1 MRTAPLLAALLLM
14 APPALA
20 QTEPQPSSPQVQ
32 PQPQAQPQP
41 QGQPGPQAQPQ
52 PEAQP
57 AAQPQPQAQPQ
68 GQAQPQPQPQVQAC
82 TTPTDPAGF
91 PAWLDNFKKDAAAR
105 GIGAQG
111 MAALDGV
118 TYDPKVIGL
127 DRAQRKTFSQTFEE
141 FSGRMVNA
149 YRIKRGK
156 QVIKKYQA
164 VFDKAEA
171 EYGVQA
177 PIIAS
182 LWALETDF
190 GANVGKF
197 ESIRSLATLSFDCRR
212 GDKFRPELIAALT
225 IVDKGDVPLHE
236 MRGAWAGEIGQV
248 QFMPTSYLK
257 HAVDFDGDGHKD
269 LVKSQADVIG
279 SVAKFLSGRWQ
290 RGAGW
295 NPGEPNFDALKAW
308 NGSELYRKTVALLAT
323 KIAE

>member
-1 MRTAPLLAALLLM
+1 MRTASLLAALLLM
-14 APPALA
+14 ATPALA
-20 QTEPQPSSPQVQ
+20 QTESQPSSQ

-41 QGQPGPQAQPQ
+41 QVQPPAQPQ
-52 PEAQP
+52 PAAQP
-57 AAQPQPQAQPQ
+57 QVQTPTPAQAQPQPQAQT
-68 GQAQPQPQPQVQAC
+68 QPQVQTC
-82 TTPTDPAGF
+82 TAPTDPAGF
-91 PAWLDNFKKDAAAR
+91 PAWLETFKKDAAAK

-111 MAALDGV
+111 LAALDGV

-127 DRAQRKTFSQTFEE
+127 DRAQKKTFSQTFEE

-171 EYGVQA
+171 EYGVPA
-177 PIIAS
+177 PIITAI
-182 LWALETDF
+182 WALETDF

-197 ESIRSLATLSFDCRR
+197 DSIRSLATLSFDCRR
-212 GDKFRPELIAALT
+212 GDRFRPELIAALT
-225 IVDKGDVPLHE
+225 IVDRGDVPLHE

-248 QFMPTSYLK
+248 QFLPTSYLK

-308 NGSELYRKTVALLAT
+308 NGSEIYRKTIALLAS

>member
-1 MRTAPLLAALLLM
+1 MRTAPLLAALFLM
-14 APPALA
+14 ASPALA
-20 QTEPQPSSPQVQ
+20 QTEPQPAPSP
-32 PQPQAQPQP
+32 PPQAQPQL
-41 QGQPGPQAQPQ
+41 QAQPAVPAQPQ
-52 PEAQP
+52 PQSQGQAQPPAPAQP
-57 AAQPQPQAQPQ
+57 AAQS
-68 GQAQPQPQPQVQAC
+68 C
-82 TTPTDPAGF
+82 TEPTDPAGF
-91 PAWLDNFKKDAAAR
+91 PAWLEEFRKAATAR
-105 GIGAQG
+105 GIGPTG
-111 MAALDGV
+111 LAALDGV

-127 DRAQRKTFSQTFEE
+127 DRAQRKTFSLTFDE
-141 FSGRMVNA
+141 FMARRVTA

-182 LWALETDF
+182 IWALETDF
-190 GANVGKF
+190 GAVVGKF
-197 ESIRSLATLSFDCRR
+197 GSIRALATLSFDCRR
-212 GDKFRPELIAALT
+212 GDRFRPELMAALT
-225 IVDKGDVPLHE
+225 IVDKGDVPLSE
-236 MRGAWAGEIGQV
+236 MQGAWAGEIGQV
-248 QFMPTSYLK
+248 QFLPTSYLK

-308 NGSELYRKTVALLAT
+308 NGNELYRKAIALLAT